1 VKFCRQSAADV
12 MTAKWLLELHRAL
25 RQESPEDGDDGAAD
39 TEMDQDQSPIMREIQ
54 NDLVRTS
61 RKVDDE
67 SVFAHA

>member
-1 VKFCRQSAADV
+1 

-25 RQESPEDGDDGAAD
+25 RQESPEGGENGASD
-39 TEMDQDQSPIMREIQ
+39 IEMDQDPSPIIREIQ
-54 NDLVRTS
+54 TDLVRTS